1 MPRKI
6 LHIVGSMNR
15 GGVET
20 WLMGVFRNIDRSRY
34 QMDVAVHSLQP
45 GSYDQELKSM
55 GATILHCPY
64 PSRPWSYVRR
74 LRKLLREHGPY
85 DVVHSHIHHY
95 SGLVLLT
102 ARRAGVPVRIA
113 HSHNDLRPA
122 EVGARLP
129 RRFYLALTERWI
141 KRHATRG
148 FACSMKAAE
157 SLFGS
162 DWEQDSRWKI
172 LYYGVDLPTTER
184 MADREELR
192 REFNIPRGAC
202 VVGHVGRFDKQKNH
216 TFLVKIAAELVRSDP
231 NVFVLLVGDGSLRAD
246 IEAQVRTSGIVDN
259 VRFALVRPD
268 VFRLMNGA
276 MDVLLF
282 PSLHEGLGLVLVEAQ
297 AAGLPCVCSDVV
309 PDEAF
314 VIPELVT
321 KLSLNLPASTW
332 AEAVLARKDQP
343 RPVSQDL
350 AFHSVMKSRFSQQEH
365 LAELCSEYAV

>member
-1 MPRKI
+1 MARKI
-6 LHIVGSMNR
+6 LHIVGRMNR

-55 GATILHCPY
+55 GAMIWHLPP
-64 PSRPWSYVRR
+64 PSRPWSYVRC

-102 ARRAGVPVRIA
+102 ARLAGVPVRIA
-113 HSHNDLRPA
+113 HSHNDIRPA
-122 EVGARLP
+122 EVRASLP
-129 RRFYLALTERWI
+129 RRFYFALTEWWI
-141 KRHATRG
+141 KRNATRG
-148 FACSMKAAE
+148 FACSTKAAE

-162 DWEQDSRWKI
+162 DWKKDPRWKV
-172 LYYGVDLPTTER
+172 LHYGVDLPAAEGR
-184 MADREELR
+184 IDREKLL
-192 REFNIPRGAC
+192 REFNIPRGAY

-216 TFLVKIAAELVRSDP
+216 TFLVEIAAELVRSDP

-246 IEAQVRTSGIVDN
+246 IEAKVRTSGLVGN
-259 VRFALVRPD
+259 VRFALVRSD
-268 VFRLMNGA
+268 VFQIMNGV

-297 AAGLPCVCSDVV
+297 AAGLPCICSDVV
-309 PDEAF
+309 PEEAF
-314 VIPELVT
+314 VLPELVT
-321 KLSLNLPASTW
+321 TLSLDLPASTW

-343 RPVSQDL
+343 RPVAQDL
-350 AFHSVMKSRFSQQEH
+350 AFHSVIESRFSQQEH
-365 LAELCSEYAV
+365 LAKLCSEYAA